1 MKEKERAAL
10 QASIAELKERMQQK
24 KSEEQVRKAAM
35 CVQADCLWQYERVVC
50 VCIPSLIAPMQRT
63 VEPTWMAVGRM
74 WRRRGGTTPS
84 SNCRGMSSPM
94 RGSQ

>member
-35 CVQADCLWQYERVVC
+35 CVQADCVWQYERVVC
-50 VCIPSLIAPMQRT
+50 VCASHP
-63 VEPTWMAVGRM
+63 
-74 WRRRGGTTPS
+74 
-84 SNCRGMSSPM
+84 
-94 RGSQ
+94 